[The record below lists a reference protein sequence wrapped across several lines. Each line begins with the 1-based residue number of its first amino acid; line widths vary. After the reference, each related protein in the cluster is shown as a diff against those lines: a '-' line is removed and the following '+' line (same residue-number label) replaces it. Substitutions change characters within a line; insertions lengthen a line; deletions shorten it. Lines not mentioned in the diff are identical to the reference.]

1 VKYRSDEPTVP
12 VHVPALRPGII
23 DHGAE
28 LKRIVRFPPV
38 VQELERL
45 RRQKTDDDITR
56 PLRKV

>member
-1 VKYRSDEPTVP
+1 MKHRGDDQTVR
-12 VHVPALRPGII
+12 VHVPALRPGIV

-38 VQELERL
+38 VEELERL
-45 RRQKTDDDITR
+45 RRQKSDDDITR